1 MEIQIKL
8 MGMLAG
14 KTPADGKLQ
23 LQDGDSIEQALV
35 ALDIPVDSVAAFT
48 VNGSLVKDRQ
58 HVLTAGDEVT
68 VLPPVGGG

>member
-1 MEIQIKL
+1 MQITVKL
-8 MGMLAG
+8 MGMLAAQAPG
-14 KTPADGKLQ
+14 DGQLQ
-23 LQDGDSIEQALV
+23 LHDGASIEDALL

-58 HVLTAGDEVT
+58 QALAEGDDLT